1 MSRSPARIRL
11 CAYSV
16 LLVSKSRN
24 NIKVLSTSTR
34 TPRHRLSTGLI
45 SHEKGCAG
53 VRHGTREAET
63 SVSSAGSSQGLA
75 TCLATCEALRGAL
88 SALARARDANAHACG
103 PRALWLSA
111 ACCGLCSV
119 LSHEAA
125 EDAHL
130 PPVHAEQ
137 RARLHPCRLQPGR
150 VQFALLSHRE
160 ELAAHEITA
169 DRRGG
174 APGS

>member
-1 MSRSPARIRL
+1 MCVNTEHASLGVAPAWAVTWAARPLAL
-11 CAYSV
+11 CCV
-16 LLVSKSRN
+16 LW
-24 NIKVLSTSTR
+24 
-34 TPRHRLSTGLI
+34 P
-45 SHEKGCAG
+45 
-53 VRHGTREAET
+53 
-63 SVSSAGSSQGLA
+63 
-75 TCLATCEALRGAL
+75 
-88 SALARARDANAHACG
+88 
-103 PRALWLSA
+103 
-111 ACCGLCSV
+111 V

-150 VQFALLSHRE
+150 VQLALLSHRE

>member
-1 MSRSPARIRL
+1 MSERRSLR
-11 CAYSV
+11 
-16 LLVSKSRN
+16 SRQSQRRQCPC
-24 NIKVLSTSTR
+24 LSLGVA
-34 TPRHRLSTGLI
+34 PRV
-45 SHEKGCAG
+45 A
-53 VRHGTREAET
+53 
-63 SVSSAGSSQGLA
+63 
-75 TCLATCEALRGAL
+75 
-88 SALARARDANAHACG
+88 
-103 PRALWLSA
+103 RALWL
-111 ACCGLCSV
+111 CCVLWPV
-119 LSHEAA
+119 LSHEVA

-130 PPVHAEQ
+130 PTVHAKQ

>member
-1 MSRSPARIRL
+1 MSERRSLR
-11 CAYSV
+11 
-16 LLVSKSRN
+16 SRQSQRRQCPC
-24 NIKVLSTSTR
+24 LS
-34 TPRHRLSTGLI
+34 L
-45 SHEKGCAG
+45 G
-53 VRHGTREAET
+53 VAP
-63 SVSSAGSSQGLA
+63 
-75 TCLATCEALRGAL
+75 RGA
-88 SALARARDANAHACG
+88 
-103 PRALWLSA
+103 RALWL
-111 ACCGLCSV
+111 CCVLWPVLSYSTTV
-119 LSHEAA
+119 PLSSLLSHEAA